1 MANVID
7 TLPKD
12 LARERVLSSAEAAQF
27 IGLGIDRFR
36 QLYRLG
42 KAPKPILI
50 GERKFGW
57 KLGTLIDWVDE
68 RAAKSN
74 IARAQTGGRQ

>member
-1 MANVID
+1 MTNVID
-7 TLPKD
+7 TLPEI
-12 LARERVLSSAEAAQF
+12 LARQRILNSAEAAQF

-36 QLYRLG
+36 QLYRVGL
-42 KAPKPILI
+42 APKPILI

-57 KLGTLIDWVDE
+57 KLGTLIDWIDE